1 MGFERSCDLEGLGE
15 DADMAIAAAN
25 KDVVGPSA
33 DAVKFIALAT
43 SVLKAEYIY
52 RKSTDIED

>member
-1 MGFERSCDLEGLGE
+1 MGFERPYDLECLGE

-33 DAVKFIALAT
+33 DAVKIIALAT
-43 SVLKAEYIY
+43 SALKPSIY
-52 RKSTDIED
+52 VGS